1 MSKELAVVEKVVKT
15 GKGVDA
21 LEKLISSVPDI
32 PTAELVTGFRMA
44 NTYSKRIEKFVNA
57 VKKEL
62 VNNADQTGRFLEE
75 GVEVDE
81 KGHRYLR
88 GVDNDE
94 LKAEKRVFA
103 KFDAEKAVELL
114 EKKDLMG
121 LGCEEQVT
129 CTDPAKA
136 MELVNKIYDKLFHT
150 VESQMA
156 VEQDMEELKT
166 LFEVKLVATEARVE
180 ALVAL
185 GKIPTE
191 DVEDLMKVSIQYAV
205 KDSKRKK

>member
-1 MSKELAVVEKVVKT
+1 MSKELAVVNVVEKT

-21 LEKLISSVPDI
+21 LEELISSIPDI

-62 VNNADQTGRFLEE
+62 VNNADQTGRFFEE

-81 KGHRYLR
+81 KGHRYLK

-94 LKAEKRVFA
+94 LKAEKRVYT
-103 KFDAEKAVELL
+103 KFNEEKATELL
-114 EKKDLMG
+114 EKKGLLDLG
-121 LGCEEQVT
+121 SEKNLVCSNLNRLYELLVSLEDQV
-129 CTDPAKA
+129 DLPALA
-136 MELVNKIYDKLFHT
+136 T
-150 VESQMA
+150 VEAMKDLFT
-156 VEQDMEELKT
+156 VERT
-166 LFEVKLVATEARVE
+166 VTEARVE

-185 GKIPTE
+185 GKIDTE
-191 DVEDLMKVSIQYAV
+191 EVKDLMDVTIQYAV
-205 KDSKRKK
+205 KEVKKK

>member
-1 MSKELAVVEKVVKT
+1 MSKELVEKVVNT
-15 GKGVDA
+15 DKGVDT
-21 LEKLISSVPDI
+21 LEELISSIPDI

-62 VNNADQTGRFLEE
+62 VNNADLTGRFFEE

-94 LKAEKRVFA
+94 LKAEKRVYV
-103 KFDAEKAVELL
+103 KFNEEKAKELL
-114 EKKDLMG
+114 EKKGLLDLG
-121 LGCEEQVT
+121 SEENLTCSNLNQLYDLLVSLENQVDLSALAT
-129 CTDPAKA
+129 VKA
-136 MELVNKIYDKLFHT
+136 MKDLFT
-150 VESQMA
+150 VERT
-156 VEQDMEELKT
+156 V
-166 LFEVKLVATEARVE
+166 TEARVE

-185 GKIPTE
+185 GKIDTE
-191 DVEDLMKVSIQYAV
+191 EVKDLMDVTIQYAV
-205 KDSKRKK
+205 KEVKRKK

>member
-1 MSKELAVVEKVVKT
+1 MSKELVEKVVNT
-15 GKGVDA
+15 GKGVDT
-21 LEKLISSVPDI
+21 LEELINSIPDI

-62 VNNADQTGRFLEE
+62 VDNKEQRGRFFEE

-94 LKAEKRVFA
+94 LKAEKRVYT
-103 KFDAEKAVELL
+103 KFNEEKAKELL
-114 EKKDLMG
+114 EKKGLLDLG
-121 LGCEEQVT
+121 SEENLVCSNLNQLYDLLVSLENQV
-129 CTDPAKA
+129 DLPALATVKA
-136 MELVNKIYDKLFHT
+136 MKDLFT
-150 VESQMA
+150 VERT
-156 VEQDMEELKT
+156 V
-166 LFEVKLVATEARVE
+166 TEARVE

-185 GKIPTE
+185 GKIDTE
-191 DVEDLMKVSIQYAV
+191 EVKDLMDVAIQYAV
-205 KDSKRKK
+205 KEVKRKK

>member
-1 MSKELAVVEKVVKT
+1 MSKELVEKVVNT
-15 GKGVDA
+15 GKGVDT
-21 LEKLISSVPDI
+21 LEELISSIPDI

-62 VNNADQTGRFLEE
+62 VNNADLTGRFFEE

-94 LKAEKRVFA
+94 LKAEKRVYV
-103 KFDAEKAVELL
+103 KFNEEKAKELL
-114 EKKDLMG
+114 EKKGLLDLG
-121 LGCEEQVT
+121 SEENLVCSNLNQLYDLLVSLENQV
-129 CTDPAKA
+129 DLPALATVKA
-136 MELVNKIYDKLFHT
+136 MKDLFT
-150 VESQMA
+150 VERT
-156 VEQDMEELKT
+156 V
-166 LFEVKLVATEARVE
+166 TEARVE

-185 GKIPTE
+185 GKIDTE
-191 DVEDLMKVSIQYAV
+191 EVKDLMDVAIQYAV
-205 KDSKRKK
+205 KEVKRKK

>member
-1 MSKELAVVEKVVKT
+1 MSKELAVVEKVVNT

-21 LEKLISSVPDI
+21 LEELISSIPDI

-62 VNNADQTGRFLEE
+62 VNNADQTGRFFEE

-81 KGHRYLR
+81 KGHRYLK

-94 LKAEKRVFA
+94 LKAEKRPFV
-103 KFDAEKAVELL
+103 KFNAEKAAELL
-114 EKKDLMG
+114 EKKGLMELGSEENLTCSNLNQLYDL
-121 LGCEEQVT
+121 LVSLENQVDLSALAT
-129 CTDPAKA
+129 VKA
-136 MELVNKIYDKLFHT
+136 MKDLFT
-150 VESQMA
+150 VERT
-156 VEQDMEELKT
+156 V
-166 LFEVKLVATEARVE
+166 TEARVE

-185 GKIPTE
+185 GKIDTE
-191 DVEDLMKVSIQYAV
+191 EVKDLMDVTIQYAV
-205 KDSKRKK
+205 KEVKRKK

>member
-1 MSKELAVVEKVVKT
+1 MSKEMVEKVVNT

-21 LEKLISSVPDI
+21 LEELISSIPDI

-57 VKKEL
+57 VKEEL
-62 VNNADQTGRFLEE
+62 VNNADLTGRFFEE

-94 LKAEKRVFA
+94 LKAEQRVYV
-103 KFDAEKAVELL
+103 KFNEEKAKELL
-114 EKKDLMG
+114 EKKGLLDLG
-121 LGCEEQVT
+121 SEENLTCSNLNQLYDLLVSLENQVDLSALAT
-129 CTDPAKA
+129 VKA
-136 MELVNKIYDKLFHT
+136 MKDLFT
-150 VESQMA
+150 VERT
-156 VEQDMEELKT
+156 V
-166 LFEVKLVATEARVE
+166 TEARVE

-185 GKIPTE
+185 GKIDTE
-191 DVEDLMKVSIQYAV
+191 EVKDLMDVTIQYAV
-205 KDSKRKK
+205 KEVKRKK

>member
-1 MSKELAVVEKVVKT
+1 MSKELAVVEKVVNT

-21 LEKLISSVPDI
+21 LEELISSIPDI

-62 VNNADQTGRFLEE
+62 VNNADQTGRFFEE

-81 KGHRYLR
+81 KGHRYLK

-94 LKAEKRVFA
+94 LKAEQRVYV
-103 KFDAEKAVELL
+103 KFNEEKAKELL
-114 EKKDLMG
+114 EKKGLLDLG
-121 LGCEEQVT
+121 SEENLTCSNLNQLYDLLVSLENQVDLSALAT
-129 CTDPAKA
+129 VKA
-136 MELVNKIYDKLFHT
+136 MKDLFT
-150 VESQMA
+150 VERT
-156 VEQDMEELKT
+156 V
-166 LFEVKLVATEARVE
+166 TEARVE

-185 GKIPTE
+185 GKIDTE
-191 DVEDLMKVSIQYAV
+191 EVKDLMDVTIQYAV
-205 KDSKRKK
+205 KEVKRKK

>member
-1 MSKELAVVEKVVKT
+1 MSRKLAVVDKVAKT

-21 LEKLISSVPDI
+21 LEKLISRVPDI
-32 PTAELVTGFRMA
+32 PTAELVTGFIRA

-62 VNNADQTGRFLEE
+62 VDNKEQRGRFFEE

-103 KFDAEKAVELL
+103 KFDAEKATELL
-114 EKKDLMG
+114 EKKGLLDLG
-121 LGCEEQVT
+121 SEENLTCSNLNQLYDLLVSLEDQV
-129 CTDPAKA
+129 DSPALATVKA
-136 MELVNKIYDKLFHT
+136 MKDLFT
-150 VESQMA
+150 VTRT
-156 VEQDMEELKT
+156 VTEE
-166 LFEVKLVATEARVE
+166 RVE
-180 ALVAL
+180 ALVVL
-185 GKIPTE
+185 GKIEPDE
-191 DVEDLMKVSIQYAV
+191 VKDLMDVTVQYAV
-205 KDSKRKK
+205 KEVKKK

>member
-1 MSKELAVVEKVVKT
+1 MSKELVEKVVNT
-15 GKGVDA
+15 GKGVDT
-21 LEKLISSVPDI
+21 LEELISSIPDI

-62 VNNADQTGRFLEE
+62 VNNADLTGRFFEE

-94 LKAEKRVFA
+94 LKAEKRVYT
-103 KFDAEKAVELL
+103 KFNEEKAKELL
-114 EKKDLMG
+114 EKKGLLDLG
-121 LGCEEQVT
+121 SEENLVCSNLNQLYDLLVSLENQV
-129 CTDPAKA
+129 DLPALATVKA
-136 MELVNKIYDKLFHT
+136 MKDLFT
-150 VESQMA
+150 VERT
-156 VEQDMEELKT
+156 V
-166 LFEVKLVATEARVE
+166 TEARVE

-185 GKIPTE
+185 GKIDTE
-191 DVEDLMKVSIQYAV
+191 EVKDLMDVAIQYAV
-205 KDSKRKK
+205 KEVKRKK

>member
-94 LKAEKRVFA
+94 LKAEKRVYT
-103 KFDAEKAVELL
+103 KFNAEKATELL
-114 EKKDLMG
+114 EKKG
-121 LGCEEQVT
+121 L
-129 CTDPAKA
+129 
-136 MELVNKIYDKLFHT
+136 MELGSEENLICSNLNQLYDLLVSLEDQVDLPALAT
-150 VESQMA
+150 VEAMKDLFT
-156 VEQDMEELKT
+156 VERT
-166 LFEVKLVATEARVE
+166 VTEARVE

-185 GKIPTE
+185 GKIDTE
-191 DVEDLMKVSIQYAV
+191 EVKDLMDVTIQYAI

>member
-1 MSKELAVVEKVVKT
+1 MSKELAVVEKVVNT

-21 LEKLISSVPDI
+21 LEELISSIPDI

-62 VNNADQTGRFLEE
+62 VNNADQTGRFFEE

-81 KGHRYLR
+81 KGHRYLK

-94 LKAEKRVFA
+94 LKAEKRTFV
-103 KFDAEKAVELL
+103 KFNAEKAAELL
-114 EKKDLMG
+114 EKKGLMELGSEENLTCSNLNQLYDL
-121 LGCEEQVT
+121 LVSLENQV
-129 CTDPAKA
+129 DLPAWATVKA
-136 MELVNKIYDKLFHT
+136 MKDLFT
-150 VESQMA
+150 VERT
-156 VEQDMEELKT
+156 V
-166 LFEVKLVATEARVE
+166 TEARVE

-185 GKIPTE
+185 GKIDTE
-191 DVEDLMKVSIQYAV
+191 EVKDLMDVTIQYAIKEV
-205 KDSKRKK
+205 KKK